1 MRPALL
7 GPTFAEGETDTA
19 IPALVSQASGVI
31 LELGPGIGNQLSRYD
46 VGKIRKVYGVEPNQ
60 ALHGSLRE
68 KIKVC
73 GLADVY
79 EIVPCGIEDVGE
91 LERHGVGFNSIDT
104 VLSIQVLCS
113 VPDVERTL
121 RRLYALMKPG
131 GQLVMYEH
139 VKSTDVVS
147 ARVQSTLA
155 PSLFLIDYTAC

>member
-1 MRPALL
+1 MSEA
-7 GPTFAEGETDTA
+7 F
-19 IPALVSQASGVI
+19 GVI
-31 LELGPGIGNQLSRYD
+31 LELGPGIGNQLPRYD

-68 KIKVC
+68 KIKAC

-91 LERHGVGFNSIDT
+91 LERHGVEFNSIDT

-113 VPDVERTL
+113 VPDIEKIL

-131 GQLVMYEH
+131 GQFVMYEH
-139 VKSTDVVS
+139 VKSTDIVS
-147 ARVQSTLA
+147 AVVQSKLA
-155 PSLFLIDYTAC
+155 LSF